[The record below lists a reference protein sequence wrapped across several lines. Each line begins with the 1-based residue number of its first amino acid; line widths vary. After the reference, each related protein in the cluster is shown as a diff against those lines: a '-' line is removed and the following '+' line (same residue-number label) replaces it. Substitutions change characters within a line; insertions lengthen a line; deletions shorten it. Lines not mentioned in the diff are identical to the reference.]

1 MPASVPLLSPPDR
14 IGKTASVFNFD
25 EKARIYQAGEPLF
38 AKGDSA
44 FYFYKL
50 VHGAVICFK
59 SLPNGRRSIDSF
71 RLAGDVFGFDCDG
84 EREVSAV
91 AVSNVSVRVAHCNAV
106 FLRAAKDR
114 AAGQELLEATKQ
126 EIQRVQRRSMLLAMK
141 AYERVASF
149 LLEMS
154 ERLGQPD
161 ILELPM
167 SRRDIADYLGLTIET
182 VSRAFTQLDKAGL
195 IGRPSRHVALRNS
208 PALKLM
214 TE

>member
-1 MPASVPLLSPPDR
+1 MPAPVPLLAAPDR
-14 IGKTASVFNFD
+14 VEKAAGVYNFD
-25 EKARIYQAGEPLF
+25 KKATIYQAGERLF
-38 AKGDSA
+38 AQGDSA

-59 SLPNGRRSIDSF
+59 SLANGRRSIDSF
-71 RLAGDVFGFDCDG
+71 RFAGDVFGFDCDG
-84 EREVSAV
+84 EREFSAV
-91 AVSNVSVRVAHCNAV
+91 AVSNVSVRVADCHAV
-106 FLRAAKDR
+106 FLRAAADR
-114 AAGQELLEATKQ
+114 AAGQELLGATKQ

>member
-1 MPASVPLLSPPDR
+1 MPASVPLLSTPDR
-14 IGKTASVFNFD
+14 VEKSASVFNFD
-25 EKARIYQAGEPLF
+25 KKATIYQAGERLF
-38 AKGDSA
+38 AEGDSA

-50 VHGAVICFK
+50 VHGAVICF
-59 SLPNGRRSIDSF
+59 S
-71 RLAGDVFGFDCDG
+71 DG
-84 EREVSAV
+84 EREFSAV
-91 AVSNVSVRVAHCNAV
+91 AVSNLSVRVADCHAV
-106 FLRAAKDR
+106 FLRAAADR
-114 AAGQELLEATKQ
+114 AAGQELLGATKQ

-195 IGRPSRHVALRNS
+195 IGRPSWHVALRNS